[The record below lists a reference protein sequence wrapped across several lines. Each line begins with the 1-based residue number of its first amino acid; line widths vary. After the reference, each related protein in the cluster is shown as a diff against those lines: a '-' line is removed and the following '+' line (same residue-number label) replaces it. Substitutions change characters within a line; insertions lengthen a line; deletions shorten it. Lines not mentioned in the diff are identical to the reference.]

1 MEAVT
6 ESGSVIH
13 CGFGWFAFEV
23 TKWVTIEPEV
33 GEEVDSE
40 TVDNDSNAKLEEA
53 RTKSQ

>member
-6 ESGSVIH
+6 ERSVILAALDGSH
-13 CGFGWFAFEV
+13 LKV

-53 RTKSQ
+53 T